1 MKSTVEDQV
10 IFSHWAETLVT
21 TSLAMSLTV
30 NTLVTGLIVSGIV
43 KLFRKV
49 NTGIT
54 QSRSIFQRVI
64 GIIIESGS
72 VLFAVQLA
80 RLVISILLIFMDD
93 RVYSAF
99 ILSVCIHQMINV
111 IIKSLLLDYF
121 TNNTGL
127 S

>member
-1 MKSTVEDQV
+1 MGITVEDQV

-21 TSLAMSLTV
+21 TSLTMSLTV
-30 NTLVTGLIVSGIV
+30 NALVTGLIVFRIV
-43 KLFRKV
+43 KLFREV
-49 NTGIT
+49 NTGIS
-54 QSRSIFQRVI
+54 QSRSTLQRAI

-72 VLFAVQLA
+72 ALFAAQLA

-121 TNNTGL
+121 TDFIGL